1 MEASMIIKH
10 RKIGKYSGPVVTGF
24 APYSVPTGKRGK
36 SCIYRTHW
44 LTAKVETG
52 AKFGAIM
59 MADGTAVT
67 AGLDQFALVYPKQVQ
82 KEDFNAVNDQGV
94 LGKLLRRIELIDN
107 SEFQQNAVSLLW
119 QRFKHSNLYVAQ
131 DGVIRY
137 LENCEYQLGNRKFVV
152 STGGTAHG
160 AVLQDRLTPFQGS
173 VPKIMWPVAKAWAED
188 FYRVFSD
195 PATFRTQEEFGIER
209 MIKNVRRRKLDSDL
223 TAEHFFFGST
233 DITAA
238 TVAMIGPELDLAFAV
253 WYSNSVNAPGTAMT
267 VLRRCAGTDK
277 FSADRLIRALATS
290 KYGRW
295 HWSIENGR
303 YQRTRLAAK
312 SSGLW
317 PQGLFD
323 GPTAI
328 MPKSY

>member
-1 MEASMIIKH
+1 MIIKH
-10 RKIGKYSGPVVTGF
+10 RKIGKYSGPVVIGTT
-24 APYSVPTGKRGK
+24 PYSVPTGERGE

-67 AGLDQFALVYPKQVQ
+67 AGLDQFVLVYPKQVQ
-82 KEDFNAVNDQGV
+82 KEDFNAVNNQGV
-94 LGKLLRRIELIDN
+94 LGKLLRRIELIGDQRLQET
-107 SEFQQNAVSLLW
+107 SVKPLW
-119 QRFKHSNLYVAQ
+119 QRFKRSNLYVAQ
-131 DGVIRY
+131 DGVLRY
-137 LENCEYQLGNRKFVV
+137 LNACKYQLGSIKFTVA
-152 STGGTAHG
+152 TGDIAHG
-160 AVLQDRLTPFQGS
+160 AILQNTLTPYRGVVLQS
-173 VPKIMWPVAKAWAED
+173 EWPIAKAWAEQ
-188 FYRVFSD
+188 FHKVFSD
-195 PATFRTQEEFGIER
+195 PATFRVQEEFGVER

-223 TAEHFFFGST
+223 TAEHFFFGNT

-238 TVAMIGPELDLAFAV
+238 TVDTIGPELDLAFAV

-267 VLRRCAGTDK
+267 VLHQCASTDK

-317 PQGLFD
+317 PQSLFD

-328 MPKSY
+328 MPKNY